1 MDRRINRRA
10 ARDHDVGGDHAVA
23 DGDHVVDDAGATTRT
38 AGVAQVDGGGL
49 TLPSTCFPRPR
60 RKRTPFA
67 RGKHRRLHKIR
78 GREGEA
84 FVAARQADG
93 LERQSDERVQQV
105 IKLVEDLQRRLAKAE
120 PAKPAS
126 TYIELGHAVRTE

>member
-1 MDRRINRRA
+1 MQK
-10 ARDHDVGGDHAVA
+10 HDGWSLNL
-23 DGDHVVDDAGATTRT
+23 DAGAVGWWLR
-38 AGVAQVDGGGL
+38 
-49 TLPSTCFPRPR
+49 
-60 RKRTPFA
+60 
-67 RGKHRRLHKIR
+67 KIR